1 MCLAGCMTHHLWGVM
16 LSMEDRSWLFTFNV
30 KFYPSCASQMTESI
44 SRYLLC
50 LQIRADIVSGRLPCP
65 PVTRALLESY
75 TIQAERGNY
84 VDDEVLNKIKPHN
97 DYYFGSIDTK
107 KMEDLV
113 LNFYKAH
120 IGIASAEADY
130 QFIEHARGLPMY
142 GVHLHEAKNIKLGVS
157 GNGVFIYKEELTFC
171 RFDWGNIAKVSCKGS
186 EFLLRLR
193 LEEKNK
199 FDGTITFQMPSPQAA
214 KRFWKQCVEQ
224 HTFFRLEQAPKARFL
239 AWYKFK
245 YSGRTLAQVCQA
257 NAFTRRETPTVK
269 RTPPM
274 YIYAPFIE
282 DEIGPLDK
290 CYEGRSWRDN
300 IKWPWRRHLCHRIT
314 QGQQKDTKRTKV
326 LHFLKET
333 EARSDRPTPLSVAM
347 AMILA
352 ANSAF
357 KDKHLLMVDEDGKTP
372 I

>member
-1 MCLAGCMTHHLWGVM
+1 MRN
-16 LSMEDRSWLFTFNV
+16 RSWLFTFNV

-84 VDDEVLNKIKPHN
+84 VDDEVLNKIKPHT

-120 IGIASAEADY
+120 IGIASAEADC

-214 KRFWKQCVEQ
+214 KRFWKECVEQ

-239 AWYKFK
+239 AWYKFQ

-282 DEIGPLDK
+282 ENTLM
-290 CYEGRSWRDN
+290 
-300 IKWPWRRHLCHRIT
+300 
-314 QGQQKDTKRTKV
+314 QVDT
-326 LHFLKET
+326 
-333 EARSDRPTPLSVAM
+333 
-347 AMILA
+347 
-352 ANSAF
+352 
-357 KDKHLLMVDEDGKTP
+357 
-372 I
+372 